1 MIKSPCQGISFVW
14 FVVVTFAW
22 KLMFIGETVGA
33 VHGKQRVAMLIGNV
47 VAYHQNSFRITG
59 ANNSQDPSIEF
70 QSPRLRNR

>member
-1 MIKSPCQGISFVW
+1 
-14 FVVVTFAW
+14 
-22 KLMFIGETVGA
+22 MFIGETVGA

-70 QSPRLRNR
+70 QSPRLRNRDS